1 MLGSKPGAPM
11 LLSLAD
17 LSPLLPGIAL
27 WALALAL
34 PLTSLLTPMERGLA
48 AGALAPAIQQLLLVA
63 AGVALALVVGVGCE
77 VVLSWVLGPGWAS
90 SLGLIAVL
98 AGLFWSV
105 AGRDDDPPA

>member
-1 MLGSKPGAPM
+1 V
-11 LLSLAD
+11 
-17 LSPLLPGIAL
+17 
-27 WALALAL
+27 ALALAV
-34 PLTSLLTPMERGLA
+34 GL
-48 AGALAPAIQQLLLVA
+48 
-63 AGVALALVVGVGCE
+63 GCE

>member
-1 MLGSKPGAPM
+1 MLGSLPGVPM
-11 LLSLAD
+11 LLSFAD
-17 LSPLLPGIAL
+17 LTPLLPGIAL

-34 PLTSLLTPMERGLA
+34 PLTALLTPLERSLA
-48 AGALAPAIQQLLLVA
+48 AGALAPASQQLLLVV

-77 VVLSWVLGPGWAS
+77 LLLSWLLGPGWAS

-105 AGRDDDPPA
+105 AGRSDDPPA